1 MREAEMEI
9 AATLR
14 EEERKGSED
23 CLAVATE
30 AFGSPRDVPMRS
42 MGALGTWDF

>member
-1 MREAEMEI
+1 MEI

-14 EEERKGSED
+14 EEERKGRAD

-30 AFGSPRDVPMRS
+30 AFGASQDVLMRS
-42 MGALGTWDF
+42 MGALGTLDF